1 MTEDRE
7 WEEASPGRHSL
18 LTEILGNHSGV
29 QRPKRNL
36 SHQNKGDVG

>member
-29 QRPKRNL
+29 AEAKEEPLASEQ
-36 SHQNKGDVG
+36 G